1 MALRKYSFFI
11 GLFFT
16 VTTITL
22 MSFGIFTLNQR
33 PFEFELLYSYA
44 VLGLVHGVIA
54 LGFAYFKKGVGLSI
68 YFLGYAS
75 GFYILLTGLSRP
87 NEGFLQLA
95 NLFMAF
101 TLTIIGIF
109 VGIIVELLIWI
120 ARKKK
125 KPEDDPHLS

>member
-1 MALRKYSFFI
+1 MALRKYSLFI
-11 GLFFT
+11 ALFFM

-22 MSFGIFTLNQR
+22 MSFGIFTLSQR
-33 PFEFELLYSYA
+33 PFEIELLYSYVA
-44 VLGLVHGVIA
+44 LGLIHGVIA
-54 LGFAYFKKGVGLSI
+54 LGFAYFKKGVGLGI

-75 GFYILLTGLSRP
+75 GYYILLTGLSRP

-95 NLFMAF
+95 NLFAAF
-101 TLTIIGIF
+101 TLTIVAIF
-109 VGIIVELLIWI
+109 VGIIVELLLWI